1 MATIRKRGNAYQIRV
16 STGYDTKGNH
26 KEQAMTWKPPEG
38 MTERQIQKE
47 LNRQAVMFE
56 DACNRG
62 FKSTAIKF
70 EELAEE
76 WFTEY
81 AALNLRVSTFEEMRK
96 LTKRVYPALGHLRI
110 DKITARQIQ
119 TFLNSLAKD
128 GANMLTGKPLSPK
141 TIHHHL
147 ELISDVFG
155 YAVKMELV
163 SNNPCS
169 KVAIPKGEVKE
180 KQIYS
185 QEEMALLL
193 TKMDGEPL
201 KYKAFFYLMAYTGFR
216 RGEMLGL
223 EWKDIDFENNIISV
237 KRTSNQTAELGI
249 YTDTTKTKR
258 SQRTLKISPYI
269 MEMLKALKA
278 EQDAEVLKLGD
289 YWVETDRLFT
299 QDNGE
304 PQHPNT
310 TYTWLKRFCKR
321 NNLPFYGLH
330 SFRHYAASSLISAGL
345 DVTTVSGAL
354 GHTNSGTTLNIYS
367 HMFQTAQARVSEA
380 MDGAFGFLKDKQ
392 GA

>member
-1 MATIRKRGNAYQIRV
+1 
-16 STGYDTKGNH
+16 
-26 KEQAMTWKPPEG
+26 
-38 MTERQIQKE
+38 
-47 LNRQAVMFE
+47 MFE

-62 FKSTAIKF
+62 FRSTAVKF

-81 AALNLRVSTFEEMRK
+81 AALNLRASTFEEMRK

-147 ELISDVFG
+147 ELISDVFS
-155 YAVKMELV
+155 YAVKMELI
-163 SNNPCS
+163 STNPCS
-169 KVAIPKGEVKE
+169 KVTIPKGEVKE

-201 KYKAFFYLMAYTGFR
+201 KYKAFFYLMAYSGFR

-223 EWKDIDFENNIISV
+223 EWKDVDFDNSIISV
-237 KRTSNQTAELGI
+237 HRTSNQTQARGI

-278 EQDAEVLKLGD
+278 EQDAEALKLGD

-299 QDNGE
+299 QDDGE

-310 TYTWLKRFCKR
+310 TYHWLERFCER
-321 NNLPFYGLH
+321 EGLPFYGLH
-330 SFRHYAASSLISAGL
+330 TFRHLFASLLVNGGVDI
-345 DVTTVSGAL
+345 VTVSGAL
-354 GHTNSGTTLNIYS
+354 GHSTVSTTSNIYC
-367 HMFQTAQARVSEA
+367 HMLENSRARVSDTITDA
-380 MDGAFGFLKDKQ
+380 LNLKNRHS
-392 GA
+392 A